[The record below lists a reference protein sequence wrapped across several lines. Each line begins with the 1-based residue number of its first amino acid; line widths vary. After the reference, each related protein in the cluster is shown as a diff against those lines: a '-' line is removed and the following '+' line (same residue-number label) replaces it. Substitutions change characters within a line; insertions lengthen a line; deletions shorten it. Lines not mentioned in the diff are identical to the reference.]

1 MTVRNA
7 TFEDM
12 ALAADIMVTSFRT
25 AFAEFVSPKTM
36 DACTN
41 PENCLCLLEH
51 VYQEE
56 KMHFLMGGDQG
67 FLCWQET
74 EDGAEIVAIHSLPE
88 SWGNGLGR
96 AMLTEALKQIG
107 DRPVYLWAFKE
118 NTRARRFYEKHGFRW
133 DGSQRV
139 SEFDGALEVRYV
151 RNLTRKETAD
161 YLLYDCGLLE
171 ELTKYG
177 KVHPIGSYRMDM
189 MAWNDLDLDVENDG
203 MSLEKL
209 YHLTAFILEKF
220 QPVWYEAK
228 EEIAPDGKTVWFHGF
243 ETMITGQLW
252 NVDIW
257 FFDKVKIEAA
267 TDYCDSIA
275 RQTTP
280 EQKRQIVA
288 IKEELIRRGLYSFEV
303 YRSIDVYKA
312 VTELGIT
319 TPERFL
325 SEYRIQRD

>member
-1 MTVRNA
+1 MRDL
-7 TFEDM
+7 FMRKIE
-12 ALAADIMVTSFRT
+12 
-25 AFAEFVSPKTM
+25 
-36 DACTN
+36 
-41 PENCLCLLEH
+41 
-51 VYQEE
+51 
-56 KMHFLMGGDQG
+56 LM
-67 FLCWQET
+67 
-74 EDGAEIVAIHSLPE
+74 
-88 SWGNGLGR
+88 
-96 AMLTEALKQIG
+96 K
-107 DRPVYLWAFKE
+107 K
-118 NTRARRFYEKHGFRW
+118 
-133 DGSQRV
+133 
-139 SEFDGALEVRYV
+139 
-151 RNLTRKETAD
+151 LTRKEIAD
-161 YLLYDCGLLE
+161 FLLHDCGLLA

-288 IKEELIRRGLYSFEV
+288 IKEELIRRVLYSFEV

>member
-1 MTVRNA
+1 MRKI
-7 TFEDM
+7 E
-12 ALAADIMVTSFRT
+12 
-25 AFAEFVSPKTM
+25 
-36 DACTN
+36 
-41 PENCLCLLEH
+41 
-51 VYQEE
+51 
-56 KMHFLMGGDQG
+56 LM
-67 FLCWQET
+67 
-74 EDGAEIVAIHSLPE
+74 
-88 SWGNGLGR
+88 
-96 AMLTEALKQIG
+96 K
-107 DRPVYLWAFKE
+107 K
-118 NTRARRFYEKHGFRW
+118 
-133 DGSQRV
+133 
-139 SEFDGALEVRYV
+139 
-151 RNLTRKETAD
+151 LTRKETAD
-161 YLLYDCGLLE
+161 YLLHDCGLLA

-209 YHLTAFILEKF
+209 HRLTSFILEKF

-257 FFDKVKIEAA
+257 FFDKKKIEAA
-267 TDYCDSIA
+267 TDYCDSIV

-288 IKEELIRRGLYSFEV
+288 IKEELIRRGMYSFET
-303 YRSIDVYKA
+303 YCSIDVYRA

-319 TPERFL
+319 TPEQFL
-325 SEYRIQRD
+325 NQYQRNDQI